1 MSWVDKILSNYVLI
15 ASILGWFSAQIIKTL
30 LDLYFNKSF
39 TPERLVGAGGMPSS
53 HSATVCSL
61 CTACGLLKGV
71 ESIEFAVT
79 FMLAFIVMHDAMG
92 VRRQTGKQAEFLN
105 ELSALFED
113 IDGYPTL
120 DGKLKILVGHTFPQ
134 VIVGGL
140 IGIIIALATYQMYI

>member
-1 MSWVDKILSNYVLI
+1 MEVVLGNYVLV
-15 ASILGWFSAQIIKTL
+15 ASAIGWFSAQVIKTIIDFL
-30 LDLYFNKSF
+30 FTKSF

-61 CTACGLLKGV
+61 CTACALKCGLG
-71 ESIEFAVT
+71 SIEFAIT

-105 ELSALFED
+105 EISALFED
-113 IDGYPTL
+113 IEGYPTL

-134 VIVGGL
+134 VIVGGI
-140 IGIIIALATYQMYI
+140 IGVFVAMLVWQMYI

>member
-1 MSWVDKILSNYVLI
+1 MDVILANYVLV
-15 ASILGWFSAQIIKTL
+15 ASAIGWFSAQVIKTII
-30 LDLYFNKSF
+30 DFSFTKSF

-61 CTACGLLKGV
+61 CTACALQCGLG
-71 ESIEFAVT
+71 SIEFAVT

-105 ELSALFED
+105 EISALFED
-113 IDGYPTL
+113 IEGYPTL

-134 VIVGGL
+134 VIVGGV
-140 IGIIIALATYQMYI
+140 IGILVAELVWQMYI